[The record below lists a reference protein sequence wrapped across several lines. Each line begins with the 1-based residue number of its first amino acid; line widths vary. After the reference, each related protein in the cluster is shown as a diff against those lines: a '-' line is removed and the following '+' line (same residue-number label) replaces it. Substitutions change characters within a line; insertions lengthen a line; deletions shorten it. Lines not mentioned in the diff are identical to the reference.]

1 MLMTPNNIVGMA
13 RLKGLD
19 VIAVTDHNSAKN
31 LPAVQAVA
39 DALGLLLLPG
49 IEAESREEVHLLCY
63 MPSVAAAL
71 SLGEELYG
79 HLPDH
84 PNMPSFFGEQAVM
97 DENDTVTSVEP
108 RLLVQATDLSIDE
121 LATLCRSLG
130 GVPVPAHINRTS
142 NSILNNLG
150 FIPPGIGFTSA
161 EVYRALPVPEY
172 AGAERCHILYSSDAH
187 QLGDILERESFLH
200 ISERSVEAILAYLK
214 RPKLSDI

>member
-13 RLKGLD
+13 CLKGLD

-39 DALGLLLLPG
+39 DALGVLLLPG

-71 SLGEELYG
+71 SLGEELYA

-84 PNMPSFFGEQAVM
+84 PNMPSFFGEQAMM
-97 DENDTVTSVEP
+97 DENDTVTSIEP
-108 RLLVQATDLSIDE
+108 RLLVQATDLSIEE
-121 LATLCRSLG
+121 LAALCRSLG

-187 QLGDILERESFLH
+187 RLGDILERESFLH

-214 RPKLSDI
+214 SPKTV